1 MTTTSAPLVLDL
13 SADLVDLTRTL
24 CDVPSVSGEEQVLA
38 DAVETALRACAHLE
52 VLRDGNAVIARTRL
66 GRPSRVVIAGHLD
79 TVPIAGNLPSR
90 LQRPVR
96 DPQGPIDTAGGD
108 PDGTGSTGA
117 VPVGH
122 AANVV
127 ARDDD
132 ELWGRGAVD
141 MKGGVAVALSLA
153 SRLVAPARDVT
164 WVFYDNEEVEA
175 SRNGLGRVMRNHPE
189 WLAGDFAVIGEPTVA
204 GIEGGCNGT
213 LRVEVRVRGV
223 AAHSARA
230 WTGVNAIHGAD
241 EVLRRLTA
249 YVAQESEVDG
259 LTYRE
264 GMNAV
269 GIRGGI
275 AGNVIPDECVVTVNF
290 RFAPDRSIAQ
300 AEAHVR
306 DLFDG
311 FEVTVVDAAAGA
323 RPGLD
328 APIAADFVA
337 AVASLTGRA
346 PAPKYGWT
354 DVARFSELGVPAVNF
369 GPGDPLL
376 AHKDDE
382 RCPVWHLRAC
392 HDALLA
398 WLTAES
404 VPGSLHRV

>member
-1 MTTTSAPLVLDL
+1 MTATSVPLVLDL
-13 SADLVDLTRTL
+13 SADLVDLTRAL
-24 CDVPSVSGEEQVLA
+24 CDVRSVSGEEHELA
-38 DAVETALRACAHLE
+38 DAVETALRACSHLE
-52 VLRDGNAVIARTRL
+52 VLRDGDAVIARTRL

-79 TVPIAGNLPSR
+79 TVPVAGNLPSR
-90 LQRPVR
+90 LQRA
-96 DPQGPIDTAGGD
+96 AG
-108 PDGTGSTGA
+108 
-117 VPVGH
+117 V
-122 AANVV
+122 AAG
-127 ARDDD
+127 DDD
-132 ELWGRGAVD
+132 ELWGRGTVD

-153 SRLVAPARDVT
+153 SRLVAPTRDVT

-189 WLAGDFAVIGEPTVA
+189 WLAGDFAVLGEPTVA

-230 WTGVNAIHGAD
+230 WTGVNAIHGAG

-249 YVAQESEVDG
+249 YIPKESEVDG

-275 AGNVIPDECVVTVNF
+275 AGNVIPDDCVVTVNF
-290 RFAPDRSIAQ
+290 RFAPDRSVAQ

-306 DLFDG
+306 ELFAG
-311 FEVTVVDAAAGA
+311 FEVTVVDSAAGA

-337 AVASLTGRA
+337 AVAALTGHA

-382 RCPVWHLRAC
+382 RCPVRHLHVC
-392 HDALLA
+392 HDALLT
-398 WLTAES
+398 WLTAS
-404 VPGSLHRV
+404 IAPGSLHRV